1 MLGDAFGLESNPFD
15 GSLEPSAFHV
25 AGPQQEAI
33 ARIEWL
39 LESRHRFGLVTGESG
54 LGKSHLAAVAARRLG
69 ALTAEAVLLPVRGL
83 RDEDWLPLLLD
94 RLPLEPES
102 REEPLRPWQKL
113 DDRLRE
119 NVLMER
125 PTAIILDDFDHAPAD
140 CLEGIARLVTSP
152 EPRHAGL
159 LVVATVRPAGV
170 NRLPGDL
177 VGRAAVR
184 VELTPWEEP
193 DVAGFLTAALRRAGV
208 DRALFQETA
217 VGTLTRLAG
226 GVPRLVVQLAGLAL
240 VATAGE
246 GLDTVDSA
254 TIEKAWRELA
264 AETGGD
270 AGLLRPAGRQRAT
283 AGVRPVRR
291 LWGA

>member
-1 MLGDAFGLESNPFD
+1 MLGEAFGLESNPFD
-15 GSLEPSAFHV
+15 GALEPSAFHA

-39 LESRHRFGLVTGESG
+39 LESRHRFGLVTGEAG
-54 LGKSHLAAVAARRLG
+54 LGKSHLAAVALRRLG
-69 ALTAEAVLLPVRGL
+69 ALAAEAVLLPVRGL
-83 RDEDWLPLLLD
+83 GDDDWLPMLLD

-125 PTAIILDDFDHAPAD
+125 PTAIILDDFDNAPAD

-152 EPRHAGL
+152 EARHAGL

-170 NRLPGDL
+170 SRLPKDL
-177 VGRAAVR
+177 VGRAGVR

-193 DVAGFLTAALRRAGV
+193 DVAGFLTTTLRRAGV
-208 DRALFQETA
+208 ERDLFQEPA
-217 VGTLTRLAG
+217 VGTLARLAG

-240 VATAGE
+240 VAGAGE
-246 GLDTVDSA
+246 RLDMVDSA
-254 TIEKAWRELA
+254 TVEKAWRELV
-264 AETGGD
+264 AETGADD
-270 AGLLRPAGRQRAT
+270 ARPRSVGRQRPT

-291 LWGA
+291 LWG